1 MRAAVSKLV
10 SGLLLVLAAG
20 VAHAAAITPDPW
32 PREFTTPKGNKAVM
46 YQPQIE
52 TFKGDTITGRAAV
65 SVTKKG
71 DKTPK
76 FGVVFFAANV
86 SVDRD
91 DRSVQILRLKV
102 NRVRFPNITPEK
114 EKTFAG
120 IVEAEVPTW
129 NLVMSYDRVLESV
142 KVAEREKKS
151 AAGLRNDPPRILFA
165 REPTVLVTLDGEP
178 QLRDVEGAPFKLV
191 VNTPLFM
198 VLDTRSKRY
207 YLSGG
212 KKWWYEAP
220 DAKGPWRPIGGP
232 PADIADLAAQAAE
245 ERKKDDGGAPDQDG
259 TEAAS
264 PPKIVVATEPT
275 ELIVSE
281 GKPSFK
287 PVSGASADLLS
298 MDNSE
303 SDVLLDVPSQQ
314 YYVLLSGRWFRSRS
328 LEGGSWSYVS
338 PDALPKTFSKIAPEA
353 DVGDV
358 RASVPGTDE
367 AEDAVL
373 DAQIPQ
379 TTAVKRAEAKLD
391 VQYDGEPKF
400 VGIEGTG
407 TEYALNTPTSVLRI
421 RGRYYACE
429 NAVWYVADS
438 PTGPWLLADSVPTDD
453 LEQIPPSAPVYNVK
467 YVHIYDS
474 TPDEVYMGYTP
485 GYLGCYPWYG
495 TVVWGTGWDYQPW
508 IGSSFWWPHPYTWG
522 FHAHFTPWLGWGFG
536 SSWSFP
542 FFNVGRG
549 WGGWFH
555 PVGWGRPSHWGGGWG
570 GGWHRSGWFGPG
582 GYRPPTVIVNNW
594 GNRPGGVRPAGWNR
608 PLAGSP
614 GGLHRGVPGGPPMHG
629 VRPGIGFR
637 PPARDVRPL
646 HTQNNIYNR
655 LPVRSREIPKAS
667 PRDLSRPA
675 AGRPNNVYAD
685 KNGDVYRKTKGGW
698 QQRDKDTW
706 RSSGGPARPAPKPAG
721 RPFDKSGTTRPA
733 PIPDRGTIA
742 RPPAPAPRAV
752 TRSVPRPELDRE
764 FSARQRGEA
773 RAQSWSRPAPSTRQ
787 APAPRPAPAAR
798 PASPSHSEPKRR

>member
-1 MRAAVSKLV
+1 MRSILTRIAA
-10 SGLLLVLAAG
+10 GLLFLVASGG
-20 VAHAAAITPDPW
+20 VFAAAITPDPW

-71 DKTPK
+71 EKTPK
-76 FGVVFFAANV
+76 LGAIFFAASV

-91 DRSVQILRLKV
+91 DRSVQILRLRV
-102 NRVRFPNITPEK
+102 NRVRFPDITPEK

-120 IVEAEVPTW
+120 IVEAEVPKW
-129 NLVMSYDRVLESV
+129 NLVISYDRVLESV

-151 AAGLRNDPPRILFA
+151 AEGLKNDPPRILFA

-198 VLDTRSKRY
+198 VLDTRSNRY
-207 YLSGG
+207 YVAGG

-220 DAKGPWRPIGGP
+220 DAKGPWRSIGGP
-232 PADIADLAAQAAE
+232 PADIADFAAKAAE
-245 ERKKDDGGAPDQDG
+245 AQKKDDATTPDEDG
-259 TEAAS
+259 TEAAN
-264 PPKIVVATEPT
+264 PPRIVVATEPT

-287 PVSGASADLLS
+287 PVSGASAELLS

-314 YYVLLSGRWFRSRS
+314 YYALLSGRWFRSKS

-338 PDALPKTFSKIAPEA
+338 PDALPRTFSKIAPEA

-391 VQYDGEPKF
+391 VQYDGEPQF
-400 VGIEGTG
+400 VTIEGTK
-407 TEYALNTPTSVLRI
+407 TEYAVNTPTSVLRI
-421 RGRYYACE
+421 RGRYYACD
-429 NAVWYVADS
+429 NAVWYIADS
-438 PTGPWLLADSVPTDD
+438 PTGPWLLADSIPTDD
-453 LEQIPPSAPVYNVK
+453 VEQIPPSAPVYNTK
-467 YVHIYDS
+467 YVQIYDS
-474 TPDEVYMGYTP
+474 TPDEVYEGYTP

-495 TVVWGTGWDYQPW
+495 TVVWGTGWSYRPW
-508 IGSSFWWPHPYTWG
+508 IGSSFWWPRPFTWG
-522 FHAHFTPWLGWGFG
+522 FHAHFTPWSGWGFG
-536 SSWSFP
+536 SSWSYP
-542 FFNVGRG
+542 FFNVSRR

-555 PVGWGRPSHWGGGWG
+555 PVGWGRSARWGGGWQ
-570 GGWHRSGWFGPG
+570 RSGWFGPG

-594 GNRPGGVRPAGWNR
+594 GNRPGGVRPGGGTR
-608 PLAGSP
+608 LLAGSP
-614 GGLHRGVPGGPPMHG
+614 GGLHRPVPGGPLMHG

-637 PPARDVRPL
+637 PPARDIRPL
-646 HTQNNIYNR
+646 NTQNNIYNR
-655 LPVRSREIPKAS
+655 SSVRSREIPRAS
-667 PRDLSRPA
+667 PRDLSRPVA
-675 AGRPNNVYAD
+675 ARPNNVYAG
-685 KNGDVYRKTKGGW
+685 KNGDVYRKTKEGW

-706 RSSGGPARPAPKPAG
+706 RNSGGAA
-721 RPFDKSGTTRPA
+721 RPA
-733 PIPDRGTIA
+733 PIPNRGNTA
-742 RPPAPAPRAV
+742 RPSAPGPRAV
-752 TRSVPRPELDRE
+752 TRPVPRPELDRE

-773 RAQSWSRPAPSTRQ
+773 RAQSWSRSAPQRQ
-787 APAPRPAPAAR
+787 APAPRPAPAPRSA
-798 PASPSHSEPKRR
+798 PQSHAEPKRR